1 MNKSIILLT
10 LLIVVFIGVIVIIN
24 YKMITELDKA
34 KNNVNN
40 LENNNESS
48 KIKESNDIEIVP
60 TMDDQVLNNSAWCGT
75 FQLVWNDMKN
85 EVVKQDI
92 IFTPQ
97 LRMVENLNKETF
109 TSDMLSEESY
119 YKKYGLKSLELKE
132 EIEKGIKEK
141 FNETSD
147 IIDDFDW
154 SEEALND
161 PNNPFVDRYFFYVML
176 RKNFEFEKEFNK
188 LRVGD
193 FNNGDFKNT
202 TYFGLSKKSPREQ
215 REQVEVLYYNSNED
229 FAVRLKTK
237 DDEVILYKNP
247 TEDTFNKMFSNIL
260 IKNKTYMGNKFFES
274 DDELKVPNIDF
285 NRKKEYTEL
294 QEKKFLTLNG
304 EGIIKKA
311 IQTIE
316 FKLDEKGGSIKS
328 EAAIDM
334 IEKTSARP
342 IPEQGRKFN
351 LDGTFAIF
359 LKETNSELPYFAARI
374 EDITKVQE
382 AAERIN

>member
-1 MNKSIILLT
+1 MKKNIMLLT
-10 LLIVVFIGVIVIIN
+10 LLIILFISVVAIISS
-24 YKMITELDKA
+24 KMIKELDKP
-34 KNNVNN
+34 KNNINEV
-40 LENNNESS
+40 ENNNESS
-48 KIKESNDIEIVP
+48 KIKESNNIEIVP
-60 TMDDQVLNNSAWCGT
+60 TMDDQVSTNSAWCGT

-85 EVVKQDI
+85 EVVKQNVV
-92 IFTPQ
+92 FTPQ
-97 LRMVENLNKETF
+97 LKMVENLNKENF

-132 EIEKGIKEK
+132 EIERGIKEK

-147 IIDDFDW
+147 IINDIDW
-154 SEEALND
+154 SEEALNN
-161 PNNPFVDRYFFYVML
+161 PSNPFEDRYFFYVML

-188 LRVGD
+188 LEAGE
-193 FNNGDFKNT
+193 FNNGNYT
-202 TYFGLSKKSPREQ
+202 NVRYFGLDKKSPKEQ
-215 REQVEVLYYNSNED
+215 RKQVEVLYYNSLND
-229 FAVRLKTK
+229 FALKLKTK
-237 DDEVILYKNP
+237 DDEVIFYKNP
-247 TEDTFNKMFSNIL
+247 TEDTFNNMFSNIL
-260 IKNKTYMGNKFFES
+260 RKSKTYKGNKFFEK

-334 IEKTSARP
+334 IEITSAMP
-342 IPEQGRKFN
+342 TPEQARKFN
-351 LDGTFAIF
+351 LDGTFAMF
-359 LKETNSELPYFAARI
+359 LKEANSEFPYFAARI

-382 AAERIN
+382 DAEKIN